1 MSIDQIQGNTV
12 TGEQARRSLGDGPY
26 IDTNSTA
33 SFVQIPSQVW
43 DEMQRNRLTPE
54 ERITLRHILAATI
67 AATSWPDQR
76 DKLRE
81 IMKKI

>member
-12 TGEQARRSLGDGPY
+12 TGEQVRRSLGDGPY
-26 IDTNSTA
+26 VENRA
-33 SFVQIPSQVW
+33 VALVQVPREVW
-43 DEMQRNRLTPE
+43 EDIQANRLTPE